1 LLEKLKDFQAPAVAG
16 LVATVTGMAASTG
29 VVLAAFSAIGAT
41 QSQTASAVMVTL
53 GLYGLLSILLSFK
66 YRMPISIVWSTPGA
80 ALLISAGT
88 LGHSFEQ
95 IVGAFFVCGILLAL
109 TGLWPWLG
117 RLISSIPKSIAAA
130 MLTGVIFSFCIAP
143 FKSAET
149 FGLVMAL
156 ALVVWLVLYRFA
168 RVWAAPAAMIVI
180 FGLTGITNPVDLSG
194 VKVFS
199 NLEFVMPSFDLATII
214 GVAIPLYIVT
224 MAAQNIPGVAIMKS
238 YGYQVPFRSTMIS
251 TGLATSL
258 GSFFGGFSV
267 NLAAISAAINANDH
281 AHKDPGKRWVSSF
294 FGGFLFLVLAA
305 TAGLTVAYVLGMP
318 REVVLAAA
326 GIALFST
333 ITGSIT
339 TAVEVENERLPAII
353 TFLVTASGVSLL
365 GIGSAFWALLAGLV
379 VLAFL
384 NPKTAQTAITSG
396 SKTNS

>member
-1 LLEKLKDFQAPAVAG
+1 MLAILKDFQAPAVAG
-16 LVATVTGMAASTG
+16 LVATITGMAASTG
-29 VVLAAFSAIGAT
+29 VVLAAFSALGASPT
-41 QSQTASAVMVTL
+41 QTASAVMVTL
-53 GLYGLLSILLSFK
+53 ALYGLLSMLLSYR

-143 FKSAET
+143 FKSAEM
-149 FGLVMAL
+149 FGPIMAL
-156 ALVVWLVLYRFA
+156 ALVTWLVLYRFA
-168 RVWAAPAAMIVI
+168 RVWAAPAAMLVI
-180 FGLTGITNPVDLSG
+180 FGLTGITNPVDMSD

-199 NLEFVMPSFDLATII
+199 NLEFVMPSFDLVTIV

-238 YGYQVPFRSTMIS
+238 YGYQVPFRATMIS

-258 GSFFGGFSV
+258 GSFFGGYSV
-267 NLAAISAAINANDH
+267 NLAAISAAINANEH
-281 AHKDPGKRWVSSF
+281 AHKDPSKRWFSSF

-318 REVVLAAA
+318 REIVLAAA

-333 ITGSIT
+333 ITGSIA
-339 TAVEVENERLPAII
+339 TAVEVESERLPAII
-353 TFLVTASGVSLL
+353 TFLVTASGVSLF
-365 GIGSAFWALLAGLV
+365 GIGSAFWALLAGLA
-379 VLAFL
+379 VLVFL
-384 NPKTAQTAITSG
+384 SPRSAQSSRNLVAQS
-396 SKTNS
+396 